1 MIRADYLKNV
11 IVTPNNLKF
20 YVENTYKFCAYQKN
34 TKHFKSAVQTFYSN
48 TKNDTGHMM
57 KRPKLVRY
65 QIWRRLKEC

>member
-1 MIRADYLKNV
+1 MLK
-11 IVTPNNLKF
+11 
-20 YVENTYKFCAYQKN
+20 NTYKFCAYQKN